1 MKIGQAMTRNFMKAK
16 ATAITGAILAA
27 TFPLMS
33 LFGVDLNLDE
43 QAKIVAGVTA
53 LVGVI
58 ASLFGE
64 SPAQKTI
71 DKNRRN

>member
-1 MKIGQAMTRNFMKAK
+1 MKAK
-16 ATAITGAILAA
+16 AIAITGAILAA
-27 TFPLMS
+27 SFPIVS
-33 LFGVDLNLDE
+33 LFGVDLDTNE

-64 SPAQKTI
+64 SPAQPTI
-71 DKNRRN
+71 ESLRRK